1 MHQILLAKAGDR
13 HLDNRTL
20 NAMFRFRHK
29 VFHERL
35 GWEVPV
41 QDGIE
46 RDSYDDL
53 EPIYLVAKNAYGEV
67 EGCWRL
73 LPTTGPYMLKDT
85 FAQLLGGDPA
95 PQDPTIWEM
104 SRLAVLP
111 SRSHERVQVALNPI
125 TFDLIRTVYE
135 FSVRNGIRQ
144 YVLVT
149 SVAVERLL
157 TRIGFP
163 IHRFAGHKPQYVG
176 KVRTVACYL
185 DINEQFR
192 QAVYENCSAT
202 VSNRAAA

>member
-1 MHQILLAKAGDR
+1 MHQILLAKANDR
-13 HLDNRTL
+13 LLDKETL

-29 VFHERL
+29 VFYERL
-35 GWEVPV
+35 GWEVPI
-41 QDGIE
+41 QNGIE
-46 RDSYDDL
+46 RDSYDELD
-53 EPIYLVAKNAYGEV
+53 PVYLVAKNQCGEV

-85 FAQLLGGDPA
+85 FAQLLHGHEA

-111 SRSHERVQVALNPI
+111 SSSREHVQVTLNAI
-125 TFDLIRTVYE
+125 TFDLIRAVYE
-135 FSVRNGIRQ
+135 FSITNNIRQ

-157 TRIGFP
+157 TRVGFP
-163 IHRFAGHKPQYVG
+163 IHRLGNHKPQYIG
-176 KVRTVACYL
+176 KVLTVACYV

-192 QAVYENCSAT
+192 AAVYKNHQP
-202 VSNRAAA
+202 AAEAREAA

>member
-1 MHQILLAKAGDR
+1 MHKILLAKANDGL
-13 HLDNRTL
+13 LDKEAL
-20 NAMFRFRHK
+20 NEMFRFRHK

-41 QDGIE
+41 QNGIE
-46 RDSYDDL
+46 RDDYD
-53 EPIYLVAKNAYGEV
+53 EINPVYLIAKNRSEEV

-73 LPTTGPYMLKDT
+73 LPTTGPYMLKNT
-85 FAQLLGGDPA
+85 FAQLLHGDEA
-95 PQDPTIWEM
+95 PQDPTVWEM

-111 SRSHERVQVALNPI
+111 SGSREHTQITLNAI

-135 FSVRNGIRQ
+135 FSIENGIRQ

-157 TRIGFP
+157 TRVGFP
-163 IHRFAGHKPQYVG
+163 IHRIGNHKPQYIG
-176 KVRTVACYL
+176 KVLTVACYV

-192 QAVYENCSAT
+192 QAVYKNYKPSET
-202 VSNRAAA
+202 DREAA